1 MKLLYSLL
9 RNFFKRYRIKLIVRR
24 DHMNKYID
32 KDYDKHFDDDFE
44 VIYDALDELDEYI
57 DYDDDYEADAFE
69 DDTYSDDASG
79 EDVQRNRQRPAGR
92 KSRKQDGKN
101 GSSNKSADKKD
112 GRKKSRR
119 NLPNLL
125 SPAAKTVKAGGKA
138 AGSIIRTVLKAASL
152 LLTAIIIVLL
162 AVSFWKGHTVY
173 GNPAAAVA
181 EKNYGLAAY
190 FGFAAL
196 LLLFELISFF
206 WILSGQKIKDGR
218 RIRKLDTGRGLCSFV
233 IIYAGSF
240 LSSSFGSLIPEAP
253 QALSGLKGAVTV
265 YGSLDQTLFILCA
278 AGLVSCL
285 VRKFIFH

>member
-1 MKLLYSLL
+1 
-9 RNFFKRYRIKLIVRR
+9 
-24 DHMNKYID
+24 MNKYID

-79 EDVQRNRQRPAGR
+79 RTSKETDSPAGR
-92 KSRKQDGKN
+92 KSRKQDGKTAAAI
-101 GSSNKSADKKD
+101 SPRIK
-112 GRKKSRR
+112 GRQEKNRR

-253 QALSGLKGAVTV
+253 RLSGKGAVTV